1 MIETHMNVGT
11 EPLRFMP
18 SDRGYEIETQV
29 DTIYQGGGSHDIYII
44 RPLDV

>member
-1 MIETHMNVGT
+1 MTETHMNVGT

-29 DTIYQGGGSHDIYII
+29 DTIYQGGWEDTIFIS
-44 RPLDV
+44 